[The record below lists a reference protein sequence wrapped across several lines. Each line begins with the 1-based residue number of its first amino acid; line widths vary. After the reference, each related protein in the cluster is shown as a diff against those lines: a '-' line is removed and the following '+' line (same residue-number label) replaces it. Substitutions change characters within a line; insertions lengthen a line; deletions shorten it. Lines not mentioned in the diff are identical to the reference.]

1 MHARQQSST
10 SRPMSGTRNYAGGP
24 NLSQRGNQQDVD
36 AALTSQMSQMGLGMD
51 NQQNASR
58 RFHGTS
64 AADALRGGR
73 TLEGYHATYQDTVT
87 SPQASLGERG
97 ASSGQHSDPSRPRG
111 AQSGSQGFTV
121 DSAYLRQLQVQQA
134 ALIQQQQQ
142 QLEYQRAQQVGQ
154 QVQAQQQTLAIQIAM
169 QALNQKVVQAQNM
182 ARINGWSLDDAVHH
196 MGGFTQNEL
205 DLLKLAAVREQQ
217 AKELAS
223 LQLLQAQIQARQQQ
237 MQFLAQNA
245 PLGFGSASFAAGLP
259 QDEESYLN
267 VGRQARNT
275 IDPSLPLPT
284 AENNLGS
291 AMEQRLAAKQQI
303 EANLRARSEIAQA
316 FGHNRQS
323 HSRGQSMSKRN
334 NPADPAPF
342 SAAHR
347 NSIISPP
354 PSSSSYGSINERG
367 RGPQRELS
375 ISPPPPQLLTPPLR
389 DPSDNETTPQNPA
402 RRGHVGRAADD
413 DLKPAYNAFNSV
425 FGNSVSPP
433 NTSGPA
439 TSQRPGFTNSSQL
452 DASNKSS
459 RSDSPTSVA
468 SATQVPSRRSPS
480 TGSSSVDEVVL
491 RSTFGIRHHD
501 AGVIGQNSNAAPVA
515 VVLRQPLGPPGSADE
530 LGDKNFASSTNAEAD
545 IDLDLAE

>member
-1 MHARQQSST
+1 MQTRQQNST
-10 SRPMSGTRNYAGGP
+10 SRPMSSNRNYSGGP
-24 NLSQRGNQQDVD
+24 NPSQRGSQQDAD
-36 AALTSQMSQMGLGMD
+36 AALNSQMSQMGLGMES
-51 NQQNASR
+51 QQNTTR
-58 RFHGTS
+58 RFTGTS
-64 AADALRGGR
+64 AADALRGGKPS
-73 TLEGYHATYQDTVT
+73 EGYRDNYQETATPSQL
-87 SPQASLGERG
+87 SFNERTG
-97 ASSGQHSDPSRPRG
+97 PSYGQYADQSRPRG
-111 AQSGSQGFTV
+111 PQSASQGFSV

-142 QLEYQRAQQVGQ
+142 QLELQRAQQVGQ

-169 QALNQKVVQAQNM
+169 QALNQKVVQAQNL
-182 ARINGWSLDDAVHH
+182 ARINGWNLDEAIHH

-223 LQLLQAQIQARQQQ
+223 LQVLQAQIQARQQQ

-245 PLGFGSASFAAGLP
+245 PLGFGSASFSAGLP

-267 VGRQARNT
+267 VGRHARNT

-316 FGHNRQS
+316 YGNHRQS
-323 HSRGQSMSKRN
+323 HSRGQSMSKRTHSV
-334 NPADPAPF
+334 DPAHF
-342 SAAHR
+342 TAAHP

-367 RGPQRELS
+367 RGPQRDSS
-375 ISPPPPQLLTPPLR
+375 ISPPPPHLLTPPLR
-389 DPSDNETTPQNPA
+389 EPSDNETTPQNPA
-402 RRGHVGRAADD
+402 RRTHADRPSGD
-413 DLKPAYNAFNSV
+413 EQKPAYNAFNTV

-433 NTSGPA
+433 NTAGPV
-439 TSQRPGFTNSSQL
+439 TTQPPGFTYSSQPE
-452 DASNKSS
+452 ASNKSS

-491 RSTFGIRHHD
+491 RTTFGVRHYD
-501 AGVIGQNSNAAPVA
+501 AGVIGQGNNAPPVA
-515 VVLRQPLGPPGSADE
+515 IVLRQPLGPPGSADE
-530 LGDKNFASSTNAEAD
+530 LGNKNFASR
-545 IDLDLAE
+545 